1 MYVRVREKVTSI
13 DDYLLLGSLIFYIP
27 DTAIAIHAATVGVGT
42 VNARLNAWMQT
53 QAMKW
58 YTIWIL
64 IYVIGLA
71 LLKSSICTMIWR
83 IASVRRGMRMTLI
96 FLLSLVWASF
106 FVTFIGVLLY
116 CSPVEANWETHLVLE
131 GKARCGSIA
140 AMIGLSHT
148 ATVTTI
154 ITDIG
159 CAMLP
164 GVLLWK
170 TQMKSQAKL
179 EVFALMSVA
188 SITIARAPFISRYEK
203 PEDDLKYYIGFIV
216 LSSNIETGVGCVASC
231 LPAMRRLYMRITKKE
246 TSENKRSNPQGTGSV
261 IITIGGGGGGSSSR
275 GRKQKGMFSSV
286 ADRSVNITT
295 VQATGGARG
304 GDWEQLHDG
313 DSDEVPL
320 SPWKKPAEGIRMDRG
335 SAVELEPVQRGEART
350 D

>member
-1 MYVRVREKVTSI
+1 
-13 DDYLLLGSLIFYIP
+13 
-27 DTAIAIHAATVGVGT
+27 
-42 VNARLNAWMQT
+42 
-53 QAMKW
+53 MKW

-71 LLKSSICTMIWR
+71 LLKSSICMMIWR

-188 SITIARAPFISRYEK
+188 SMASISTIARAPFISRYEK

-216 LSSNIETGVGCVASC
+216 LFSNIETGVGCVASC

-246 TSENKRSNPQGTGSV
+246 TSENKSSNPQGTGSV
-261 IITIGGGGGGSSSR
+261 IVTIGGGGGGSSSR
-275 GRKQKGMFSSV
+275 GRKQRIMFSSA
-286 ADRSVNITT
+286 ADRSVNMTT

-320 SPWKKPAEGIRMDRG
+320 SPWKKPAKGIRMDCG
-335 SAVELEPVQRGEART
+335 SAVELEPVQRGEARI

>member
-1 MYVRVREKVTSI
+1 M
-13 DDYLLLGSLIFYIP
+13 SLTLSQIFYIP

-71 LLKSSICTMIWR
+71 LLKSSICMMIWR
-83 IASVRRGMRMTLI
+83 IASVRRGMRITLI

-164 GVLLWK
+164 GVLLWR

-188 SITIARAPFISRYEK
+188 S
-203 PEDDLKYYIGFIV
+203 V
-216 LSSNIETGVGCVASC
+216 
-231 LPAMRRLYMRITKKE
+231 
-246 TSENKRSNPQGTGSV
+246 
-261 IITIGGGGGGSSSR
+261 
-275 GRKQKGMFSSV
+275 
-286 ADRSVNITT
+286 
-295 VQATGGARG
+295 
-304 GDWEQLHDG
+304 
-313 DSDEVPL
+313 
-320 SPWKKPAEGIRMDRG
+320 
-335 SAVELEPVQRGEART
+335 
-350 D
+350 